1 MSIPSRMTI
10 SEFDINPLISKRK
23 EYLENMATREE
34 QFEKMLSSVLS
45 EYEDVLGKMEKLKA
59 ENKVKTVTYRQLM
72 ATKLTLQN
80 IISRYE
86 IYGLLDKKQ

>member
-1 MSIPSRMTI
+1 
-10 SEFDINPLISKRK
+10 
-23 EYLENMATREE
+23 MATREE

-59 ENKVKTVTYRQLM
+59 ENKVKTVTYKQLM
-72 ATKLTLQN
+72 ATKLTFQN

-86 IYGLLDKKQ
+86 IYGLLDKKR

>member
-1 MSIPSRMTI
+1 
-10 SEFDINPLISKRK
+10 
-23 EYLENMATREE
+23 
-34 QFEKMLSSVLS
+34 MLSSVLS

-86 IYGLLDKKQ
+86 IYGLLDKKR

>member
-1 MSIPSRMTI
+1 
-10 SEFDINPLISKRK
+10 
-23 EYLENMATREE
+23 MATREE

-59 ENKVKTVTYRQLM
+59 ENKVKTVTYKQLM

>member
-1 MSIPSRMTI
+1 MS
-10 SEFDINPLISKRK
+10 
-23 EYLENMATREE
+23 TREE

-59 ENKVKTVTYRQLM
+59 ENKVKTVTYKQLM

-86 IYGLLDKKQ
+86 IYGLLDKKR

>member
-1 MSIPSRMTI
+1 
-10 SEFDINPLISKRK
+10 
-23 EYLENMATREE
+23 MATREE
-34 QFEKMLSSVLS
+34 QFEKMLSSVLI

-59 ENKVKTVTYRQLM
+59 ENKAKTVTYKQLM

-86 IYGLLDKKQ
+86 IYGLLDKKR

>member
-1 MSIPSRMTI
+1 
-10 SEFDINPLISKRK
+10 
-23 EYLENMATREE
+23 MATREE

-59 ENKVKTVTYRQLM
+59 ENKVKTVTYKQLM
-72 ATKLTLQN
+72 ATRLTLQN

-86 IYGLLDKKQ
+86 IYGLLDKKR

>member
-1 MSIPSRMTI
+1 
-10 SEFDINPLISKRK
+10 
-23 EYLENMATREE
+23 MATREE

-59 ENKVKTVTYRQLM
+59 ENKAKTVTYKQLM

-86 IYGLLDKKQ
+86 IYGLLDKKR

>member
-1 MSIPSRMTI
+1 
-10 SEFDINPLISKRK
+10 
-23 EYLENMATREE
+23 MATREE

-59 ENKVKTVTYRQLM
+59 ENKVKTVTYKQLM

-86 IYGLLDKKQ
+86 IYGLLDKK

>member
-1 MSIPSRMTI
+1 
-10 SEFDINPLISKRK
+10 
-23 EYLENMATREE
+23 MATREE

-86 IYGLLDKKQ
+86 IYGLLDKKR

>member
-1 MSIPSRMTI
+1 
-10 SEFDINPLISKRK
+10 
-23 EYLENMATREE
+23 MATREE

>member
-1 MSIPSRMTI
+1 
-10 SEFDINPLISKRK
+10 
-23 EYLENMATREE
+23 MATREE

-59 ENKVKTVTYRQLM
+59 ENKVKTVTYKQLM

-86 IYGLLDKKQ
+86 IYGLLDEKR